1 MLLSMQVHAHF
12 EQIHPWCAIIHVQGP
27 TVLPVFG
34 ARRLGAHDRVQFQKE
49 AAPTWVTT
57 AEREALGPDFY
68 VMMQSVHQA

>member
-1 MLLSMQVHAHF
+1 M
-12 EQIHPWCAIIHVQGP
+12 
-27 TVLPVFG
+27 LPVFG
-34 ARRLGAHDRVQFQKE
+34 ARRLGEHDRVQFQKE